1 MAAQAWHIKAKR
13 KVNLFLQKDVG
24 AELLDSLQQDPIQ
37 ATRLIDSVDSWAK
50 VLVDGKNIS
59 KGKKVET
66 VGKWRPEGWQQFI
79 QGLKTP
85 VVATSVDLIDNPT
98 KIGVTHRFICGNLVD
113 MVGIN
118 IAKDDYGKY
127 LY

>member
-24 AELLDSLQQDPIQ
+24 PELLDTLQQDPVQ
-37 ATRLIDSVDSWAK
+37 AARLIDSVDSWAK

>member
-13 KVNLFLQKDVG
+13 KVNLFLLKDVG
-24 AELLDSLQQDPIQ
+24 SELLDSLQQDPVQ
-37 ATRLIDSVDSWAK
+37 ASRLIDSVDSWAK